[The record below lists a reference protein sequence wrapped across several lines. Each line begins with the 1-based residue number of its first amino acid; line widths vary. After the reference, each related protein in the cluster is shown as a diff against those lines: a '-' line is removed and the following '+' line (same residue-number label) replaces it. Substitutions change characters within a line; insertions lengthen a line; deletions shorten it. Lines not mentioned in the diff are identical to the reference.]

1 MCQILRLI
9 GALECTLLT
18 ENPVDQP
25 IQISESKRE
34 KSEGGKH
41 SYYSSRRI
49 KQSRSWVL
57 MLYME
62 IYMEQRLEK
71 WPSCLFKSPLKWKN
85 FGCEVNATTMYEIKT

>member
-57 MLYME
+57 SDVIHGDIHGAEVRKMAFMPF
-62 IYMEQRLEK
+62 Q
-71 WPSCLFKSPLKWKN
+71 KSS
-85 FGCEVNATTMYEIKT
+85 